1 MPSLAVHSLGAE
13 QQAVWGPLRLCR
25 AIPRRRPR
33 AARRTRSVVLQFS
46 ALVALVVMTAT
57 IGRQTIYALA
67 ALLIAWATGAAQS
80 VIAARARPADSLRY
94 E

>member
-1 MPSLAVHSLGAE
+1 
-13 QQAVWGPLRLCR
+13 
-25 AIPRRRPR
+25 
-33 AARRTRSVVLQFS
+33 LQFS

-67 ALLIAWATGAAQS
+67 ALLIAWATVAAQS